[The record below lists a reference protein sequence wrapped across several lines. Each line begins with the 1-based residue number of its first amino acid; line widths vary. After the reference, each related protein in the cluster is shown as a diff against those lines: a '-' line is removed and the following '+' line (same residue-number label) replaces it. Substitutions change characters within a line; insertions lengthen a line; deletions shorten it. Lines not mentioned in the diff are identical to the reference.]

1 MKKHHRISLQ
11 QKLIL
16 TFLLTSSLIFLVNL
30 FLFLNINRAIT
41 KIDEVYISNV
51 QISSLSDSL
60 SDVQTYMTDYLSTKS
75 TESLQNY
82 YGAEDTYASL
92 LSQLENT
99 ATTDHV
105 RMMMK
110 NIHSLSDSYF
120 STAEDTLT
128 AKRGRNIQ
136 KYKTSYDDAS
146 SLYSYLDTYIYSLN
160 SVQFR
165 NNTVN
170 YSALRTSFRSLEFI
184 TFMLLAAVTATNLAI
199 SLLLTKSITD
209 PLSRLASNA
218 NRISSGSFDVPELE
232 VRRDD
237 EIGVV
242 ATAFNGMVVSIRGY
256 IEKLRTSMELE
267 SRLKENELRMD
278 AHLKEAELKYL
289 QAQINPHFLF
299 NTLNAGAQLAMMEN
313 ADTTYRYLQN
323 VASFF
328 RTKTNREKQVTS
340 LSDEIALVDNYIYI
354 INVRFSGDINY
365 EKSIDEDLVNV
376 SVPSMILQ
384 PIIENAINH
393 GVRDISW
400 PAKITLSVYRTGE
413 NITVSVRDN
422 GKGMTEEQIAALLAG
437 QTPVRAKGDETN
449 GVGLGNVV
457 SRLQLF
463 YHREDV
469 FDITSAGENKGTE
482 VLLYLPMPD

>member
-82 YGAEDTYASL
+82 YGAEDNYASL
-92 LSQLENT
+92 LSQLEST

-136 KYKTSYDDAS
+136 KYKASYDDAS

-170 YSALRTSFRSLEFI
+170 YSALRTSFRPLELI
-184 TFMLLAAVTATNLAI
+184 TFLLLAAVTATNLAI

-242 ATAFNGMVVSIRGY
+242 ATAFNEMVVSIRGY

-437 QTPVRAKGDETN
+437 RAPVRAKGDETN

-463 YHREDV
+463 YHREDG